1 MKIPILV
8 SINEVLCHTY
18 KDKYQHL
25 TPISDQL
32 RRDLVGH
39 VEVSAVPEKHLRY
52 LYNNPNGE

>member
-1 MKIPILV
+1 MPYI
-8 SINEVLCHTY
+8 Y